1 MVIELEEIIT
11 HSITFHLESIW
22 ACQTN
27 LTSYKYGENTN
38 IVAKDRKNLKQHAA
52 VVWHWGSYRLGKNK
66 TNQPKLKP
74 VEWSKKNQ
82 KQRSDCLLVQS
93 VNWQKKAV
101 LINNIY

>member
-74 VEWSKKNQ
+74 VEWSKKIRSREATACWCKVLTDKK
-82 KQRSDCLLVQS
+82 KQC
-93 VNWQKKAV
+93 
-101 LINNIY
+101 